1 MTLIDSYG
9 RVHRDLRVSL
19 TDRCS
24 LRCTYCMPFDFN
36 KWLPSET
43 LLKTDEL
50 VKVIK
55 IAISQGITE
64 VRLTGGEPLLRPD
77 IVEIVSRI
85 NALENP
91 PELSMTTNG
100 VALAKIAKDLANAG
114 LRRINIS
121 LDTLDWERFQR
132 MTFRDRY
139 DDVIEGIS
147 AARDAGLSPIKIN
160 TVLMRGINDDEALP
174 LLKWALAENL
184 NLRFIEQMPLDA
196 GDAWTRANLVT
207 AEEIFKQLNSEYELI
222 PVSNRGSSPAEEF
235 FINGGPATVGIIAS
249 VTRSFCANC
258 DRMRLTSDGQL
269 RNCLFSN
276 TETDLRSILRDGRL
290 TEAEKLDDIAKAFG
304 ISVKAKLPGHGINNP
319 DFVKPVRPM
328 SAIGGQPPAN
338 CGSTSTTSLSIN
350 RRSSASQDSPFNR
363 QEQVGSSLANS
374 GFLDFRSA
382 TNEAMEFAEILS
394 VALLAAA
401 LAAAQRFT

>member
-1 MTLIDSYG
+1 MTLIDTYG

-50 VKVIK
+50 VKVIE

-100 VALAKIAKDLANAG
+100 VALAKAAKDLANAG

-147 AARDAGLSPIKIN
+147 AAKEAGLAPVKIN

-184 NLRFIEQMPLDA
+184 SLRFIEQMPLDA

-207 AEEIFKQLNSEYELI
+207 AEEIFKQLNSEYDLT
-222 PVSNRGSSPAEEF
+222 PVSDRGSSPAEEF
-235 FINGGPATVGIIAS
+235 VINGGPAKVGIIAS

-258 DRMRLTSDGQL
+258 DRLRLTSDGQL

-276 TETDLRSILRDGRL
+276 EETDLRSILRNSRL
-290 TEAEKLDDIAKAFG
+290 TDSEKCEDIARAFG

-319 DFVKPVRPM
+319 EFVKPARPM
-328 SAIGGQPPAN
+328 SAIGG
-338 CGSTSTTSLSIN
+338 
-350 RRSSASQDSPFNR
+350 
-363 QEQVGSSLANS
+363 
-374 GFLDFRSA
+374 
-382 TNEAMEFAEILS
+382 
-394 VALLAAA
+394 
-401 LAAAQRFT
+401 